1 MSSGGVISS
10 TSPRCQGT
18 IDDLCGKRGVG
29 FGTLT
34 IGQLIDATNRP
45 SRRKSNIAITKT
57 MASRKSLTS
66 RRGMVDKAVV
76 NIPGVNTFI
85 TIAGGRFSMS
95 DAHFIS
101 RLEPMQETSES
112 RRSDALFRTRPGV
125 LTMTEQPVIGF
136 SGTVQ
141 TITARVLAE
150 SRRTYGATVDD
161 MTLQTWVTSALSLL
175 LTEQTRVTQFIP
187 VLAMRDIR
195 ERASH
200 YTPEAA

>member
-1 MSSGGVISS
+1 
-10 TSPRCQGT
+10 
-18 IDDLCGKRGVG
+18 
-29 FGTLT
+29 
-34 IGQLIDATNRP
+34 
-45 SRRKSNIAITKT
+45 
-57 MASRKSLTS
+57 
-66 RRGMVDKAVV
+66 MVDKPVV

>member
-1 MSSGGVISS
+1 
-10 TSPRCQGT
+10 
-18 IDDLCGKRGVG
+18 
-29 FGTLT
+29 
-34 IGQLIDATNRP
+34 
-45 SRRKSNIAITKT
+45 
-57 MASRKSLTS
+57 
-66 RRGMVDKAVV
+66 
-76 NIPGVNTFI
+76 
-85 TIAGGRFSMS
+85 
-95 DAHFIS
+95 
-101 RLEPMQETSES
+101 
-112 RRSDALFRTRPGV
+112 
-125 LTMTEQPVIGF
+125 MTEQPVIGF

-195 ERASH
+195 ERASQ

>member
-1 MSSGGVISS
+1 
-10 TSPRCQGT
+10 
-18 IDDLCGKRGVG
+18 
-29 FGTLT
+29 
-34 IGQLIDATNRP
+34 
-45 SRRKSNIAITKT
+45 
-57 MASRKSLTS
+57 
-66 RRGMVDKAVV
+66 
-76 NIPGVNTFI
+76 
-85 TIAGGRFSMS
+85 
-95 DAHFIS
+95 
-101 RLEPMQETSES
+101 
-112 RRSDALFRTRPGV
+112 
-125 LTMTEQPVIGF
+125 MTEQPVIGF

-200 YTPEAA
+200 YTSEAA